1 MQRWTQLPR
10 GGERGGG
17 ACIAELACD
26 ADFEY
31 FSTWGSVANV
41 EARINSVINAVNVQ
55 FERDVSITHAITTI
69 IVRTAEPD
77 PYTSSDAVTL
87 LNQFRNH
94 WQSNHTGV
102 QRDIAQLFTGKQ
114 IDGGTI
120 GIAWISAVCSSYGY
134 SMVESDF
141 NGTGSFACTTDL
153 SAHELGHNW
162 GADHCGCQHGQGDR
176 NQVAGTLHGGAT
188 DAQSFLINLKDGLEH
203 QPLIPCA
210 STLTDGHSIERSRP
224 GSAICCIRMQGK
236 LALV

>member
-1 MQRWTQLPR
+1 MQPTPSNQQDKDDRER

-87 LNQFRNH
+87 LR
-94 WQSNHTGV
+94 WKPT
-102 QRDIAQLFTGKQ
+102 
-114 IDGGTI
+114 
-120 GIAWISAVCSSYGY
+120 Y
-134 SMVESDF
+134 
-141 NGTGSFACTTDL
+141 
-153 SAHELGHNW
+153 
-162 GADHCGCQHGQGDR
+162 
-176 NQVAGTLHGGAT
+176 
-188 DAQSFLINLKDGLEH
+188 
-203 QPLIPCA
+203 
-210 STLTDGHSIERSRP
+210 
-224 GSAICCIRMQGK
+224 
-236 LALV
+236 